1 MNKIELFY
9 KQTNKRTNKQKKS
22 ALFIFVKS
30 LNSKRVCYIIDFIV
44 HVLSHFLQ
52 PKLNFSCFS
61 SFPSV
66 HTLLFM
72 FHFLQS
78 EVNLIHFICHSPSR
92 SRLHY
97 LVALKLH
104 CYSTLLSV
112 SFFNQSLPYVDINY
126 LQDFR

>member
-1 MNKIELFY
+1 
-9 KQTNKRTNKQKKS
+9 
-22 ALFIFVKS
+22 
-30 LNSKRVCYIIDFIV
+30 
-44 HVLSHFLQ
+44 
-52 PKLNFSCFS
+52 
-61 SFPSV
+61 
-66 HTLLFM
+66 M

-112 SFFNQSLPYVDINY
+112 SFFNQSRLWILTTYKTLDKVLILDRLDRYSLLEAELRWFYCSLFLYIKQEMQQWGITFYETKLATNKRK
-126 LQDFR
+126 L